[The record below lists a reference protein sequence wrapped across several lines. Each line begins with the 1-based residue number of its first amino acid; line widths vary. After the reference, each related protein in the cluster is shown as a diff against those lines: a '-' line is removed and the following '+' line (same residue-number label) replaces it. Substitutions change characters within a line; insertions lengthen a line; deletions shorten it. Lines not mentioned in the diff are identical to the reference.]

1 MRGFWRK
8 DDLEGRLRESRPQA
22 PDELVQDIVRRVEG
36 SAPSS
41 RKPTP
46 FRRLG
51 LAGIAAVAMV
61 TMFAAF
67 GGAGFAASGVSGAA
81 ASTADAI
88 STLVKADKQ
97 QASSASN
104 PNRVSRGS
112 QGCAIDERRQRRRV
126 GRTSAVLP
134 AARDDL
140 SRQAA
145 PTRWI
150 QGDHA
155 DVASE
160 AGREAPEA
168 PPARLSGPLLSDLGP
183 ADNGDRATTATTRE
197 TSTR

>member
-22 PDELVQDIVRRVEG
+22 PNELVQDIVRRVEG

-41 RKPTP
+41 RKPTS

-51 LAGIAAVAMV
+51 LAGVAAVAMV

-67 GGAGFAASGVSGAA
+67 GGAGLAASGVSGAA

-88 STLVKADKQ
+88 STLVKANKQ

-104 PNRVSRGS
+104 PNRVGRGS
-112 QGCAIDERRQRRRV
+112 QGCAIDSNGNGRRV

-155 DVASE
+155 DLA
-160 AGREAPEA
+160 ANQAAKHLRRHRRDYP
-168 PPARLSGPLLSDLGP
+168 GPCRGIFGP
-183 ADNGDRATTATTRE
+183 ATRRRAR
-197 TSTR
+197 SRLRDPPL